1 MTAGADGRV
10 VYLTEVPPEEPRGL
24 FADEPEA
31 FDVKHAAR
39 LLGVSVATV
48 WREIERGRLRKFRVG
63 RQVRITR
70 QALVDY
76 VTESEGCL

>member
-1 MTAGADGRV
+1 MAASAQGRV
-10 VYLTEVPPEEPRGL
+10 VYLTEVAPEEPHGL
-24 FADEPEA
+24 FAEEPEA
-31 FDVKHAAR
+31 FDVRHAAE

-48 WREIERGRLRKFRVG
+48 WREIERGRLRKFKVG

-76 VTESEGCL
+76 VAESEGGQ